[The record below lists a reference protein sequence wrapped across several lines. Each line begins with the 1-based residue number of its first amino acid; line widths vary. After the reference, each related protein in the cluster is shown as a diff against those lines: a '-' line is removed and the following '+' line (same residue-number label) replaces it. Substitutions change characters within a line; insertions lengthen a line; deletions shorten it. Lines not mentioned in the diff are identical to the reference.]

1 MEKEQDNNKNLN
13 IPEILKDIVDKFKT
27 MYPNISKK
35 IILNLLIVKLSQML
49 TCKRITI
56 DESGRTVIP
65 NWFSLIFLQSGG
77 GKDRLAK
84 DVESFVFKNYNEW
97 HSKEANNLYQ
107 RQLEEYKEAMS
118 KASKINSQYR
128 KGEDN
133 NAELSR
139 ANYF

>member
-1 MEKEQDNNKNLN
+1 MKEEQDNSSITNM
-13 IPEILKDIVDKFKT
+13 PQVLKDIVTKLKII
-27 MYPNISKK
+27 YPNVSET
-35 IILNLLIVKLSQML
+35 IILNLIIVNVAQML
-49 TCKRITI
+49 TSKRITI
-56 DESGRTVIP
+56 DESSRTVIP